1 MKEQK
6 SHMSLVAR
14 FVYIFATIVTVFAQM
29 GAAVPAMITD
39 ADNNSVTTAQTAT
52 ANDPADRSGGVIYS
66 NGDIKVQASEWDP
79 NVDHSDHHIT
89 LTISGSNTLSSD
101 DIMKDKDGNP
111 IKDTD
116 GTELKGSFNLDWHKA
131 GITPLQTGFGNKYLI
146 QDLED
151 KGFVFKWNKLGDH
164 SVVIGLKPLANGG
177 TRTMSGSP
185 GWTFTLAFSVTG
197 EYKGGTFTITDKTG
211 DPIAQT
217 QNGNG
222 GGFTPPDDSA
232 NQPTDDPKP
241 TGDTHTLKQ
250 GDLGLTQ
257 MDKSP
262 YDIGSNINLM
272 FTAELGNYPTTYR
285 DVQFKINETDENGN
299 ATNSKATFDPD
310 ATKALLEPQGYTVSG
325 PTKNEDHTEY
335 TYSNGIEEY
344 HVWVFSN
351 NDIRVEW
358 PKGTTGS
365 KGGFIVMKAKEAST
379 KVTLTPTFVGS
390 TAANDT
396 PVDLQ
401 AGTST
406 DFVIKPA
413 AVQPATQIDGS
424 TFRFDPTAVN
434 SPDVNKDG
442 SSPYRMSAF
451 PLFYIKDD
459 STYAFAYN
467 NNAVYGTG
475 GDKNALNNLRKAIIA
490 GTDYGSLSG
499 AKSTTN
505 DEPAYFENFHEI
517 NADGTIKAG
526 TEKKFE
532 VGKTYTLTP
541 YNPVAGTQ
549 SRFMRLDP
557 NYKSG
562 NYYMPDGIPQITV
575 DESGNMHLKGDSDGH
590 AVKGQWQA
598 NGKTLSVK
606 LYHVKKV
613 KVVDEAGNAV
623 KGATLTLKNTSGNAS
638 YLHGTTKDDGTGD
651 LYPSDN
657 SNSDA
662 THPFYY
668 PAGDEAFDKL
678 TLPAGYTQ
686 DIAFSGMTLDTKADT
701 LSLSSDKK
709 NAKIIDNDQTLQLTV
724 HKLTPDE
731 TSANS
736 QVQIQKISNADAT
749 ALEGA
754 EFKVVEIGNATDS
767 WGTKTL
773 TTDANGILQGIAVD
787 ANSKTQT
794 RTFHITETKAPA
806 GYAIGN
812 RSGYD
817 VTWTK
822 GKGFTA
828 IGSGSATTSDDKLVT
843 IKTGG
848 ILIIDDPKVTDAE
861 SNGGKFT
868 IQKIDKNDPNATVP
882 DGAVFTVTQTTPSEN
897 PTPQTITTK
906 NGKAT
911 FDLGAATA
919 DDKVFEVIE
928 TKAPAG
934 YEANTNTQG
943 YFVRIQADGTTTVAD
958 GPTLSSDIIKTQ
970 TTDSAVKVA
979 TSSDGHMITFGDVKK
994 VSQGNGGLF
1003 SVQKLAK
1010 NDPLTVLPGATFSL
1024 DEVTDAGVKAIG
1036 QADATTGF
1044 SDVTTGSDGKLSF
1057 DLGTATQ
1064 TDRYFK
1070 LIERTAPVGYTLD
1083 TRIYAI
1089 KIAVDG
1095 TVAVAPIDAT
1105 SKAASIDTKDPG
1117 AAFRAMPSVAFAQ
1130 ASPDGAV
1137 QATGT
1142 GVTFS
1147 DSKIADQN
1155 NGTLVIKKV
1164 DMTDRTKGLANAEF
1178 GFAENINT
1186 RPLGY
1191 TLKEGPYLSDA
1202 SGIVKVDL
1210 NTTTNST
1217 RMIKVKE
1224 GQAPSG
1230 YKQNAS
1236 VYRILIDPSGKYTVS
1251 QQQSNGDYSTP
1262 SDKTPDGVMQV
1273 DANNNVTFGDQPDV
1287 VKNNGFVIQKVD
1299 ADDKPI
1305 TTGLDNAAFSVTE
1318 IKIPGPNADLG
1329 KFPLQAGGVTKA
1341 IIPAA
1346 STSNSQRLFM
1356 ITETAAPTGYTKSD
1370 KSYYVTT
1377 DASGAVVGVSDDGT
1391 TPATRASK
1399 DGVVKKAD
1407 SGKVTFADTKA
1418 PVKNGTVTIK
1428 KVAAGSNTPLAGAK
1442 FTLEDLGTGFAVKAA
1457 TDSKV
1462 TPVTEATGTDGQQ
1475 QFTVSPTPA
1484 GQLQRMFK
1492 VTETQA
1498 PTGYNKLSAPYYIL
1512 WSADKGVLT
1521 VGTSATTA
1529 DVVGTIKT
1537 ADGAAAV
1544 TPQSGTTPG
1553 YLSIADTPAQ
1563 VIKLKKQNAQGQP
1576 LSGAKMVI
1584 TETTATGSSYGAT
1597 DKLPQQHLTTA
1608 ADGIFQFTPTAT
1620 AAGSTHYYK
1629 VTEETAP
1636 AGYARGADTWIV
1648 YKVGTGVVGVKTKE
1662 GSTVADSAGP
1672 MTWSK
1677 ADQLITYIDQP
1688 LSFTLQVRRQVGN
1701 ATNSVAVLENVQ
1713 KAVGVKLEDVDDPS
1727 ITLNY
1732 AADPETGDITV
1743 DTQAMAK
1750 QLGLTAAPSTGQVK
1764 FKMTVDPATA
1774 DSFTVPSPRNVIFKW
1789 GAKGGFYIDP
1799 SDNDLMVTDVN
1810 TSSQGTNSPITDGN
1824 LRIHLR
1830 RDTLVARPAA
1840 ADENGNDDKIPNAT
1854 FNLTYKDAGG
1864 QTLGTQKVTTNA
1876 NGVGLIQE
1884 PSAFL
1889 KSAVPLNSGIFVTI
1903 TQDTAVDGYEKFDS
1917 PMGMMTYNSVSG
1929 FQLFNPNP
1937 GNVVQ
1942 FDPTTG
1948 LPDSEVDEGAQ
1959 YLDPQS
1965 QITTELY
1972 KFGGSQIEVPLD
1984 PIISDV
1990 ILNSAPHVMNFGKAK
2005 AMSGA
2010 QTLDLLPKTAAAD
2023 QQAEFDTG
2031 KLSDSDAVGRGTLTD
2046 DAISTH
2052 PNFEA
2057 TAEETGDF
2065 LNAQVTQIGTF
2076 TNGWQLKMAMS
2087 TLTSEDGT
2095 DTITGGSVTMGR
2107 PLVYRDHDN
2116 NSDDDVIELNTG
2128 FLNTTVNMDGIEPVK
2143 DTTLI
2148 TAYSDAEKLVD
2159 TRTQDVSQAG
2169 IYHMFWN
2176 VNDVKMNLPAMVGKL
2191 NTNYQSTMAWA
2202 LTWAP

>member
-29 GAAVPAMITD
+29 GAAVPAMITE
-39 ADNNSVTTAQTAT
+39 ADGGVTTNT
-52 ANDPADRSGGVIYS
+52 SGVTVKLS
-66 NGDIKVQASEWDP
+66 DWDP
-79 NVDHSDHHIT
+79 NVTHTDYYVSMTVHGD
-89 LTISGSNTLSSD
+89 NAFPA
-101 DIMKDKDGNP
+101 KVPDKDNP
-111 IKDTD
+111 GKLVDNKLVINWSEAGVTILQN
-116 GTELKGSFNLDWHKA
+116 GWLKKHPITTAEAAGFTFDQSNIGKGQVTVTVKNNLD
-131 GITPLQTGFGNKYLI
+131 
-146 QDLED
+146 
-151 KGFVFKWNKLGDH
+151 KGWEFSLDFAVTKDYH
-164 SVVIGLKPLANGG
+164 GG
-177 TRTMSGSP
+177 T
-185 GWTFTLAFSVTG
+185 V
-197 EYKGGTFTITDKTG
+197 TITDQTG
-211 DPIAQT
+211 EPVAT
-217 QNGNG
+217 TKNGNG
-222 GGFTPPDDSA
+222 GSETTPDNPT

-241 TGDTHTLKQ
+241 TEDTPALKQ

-257 MDKSP
+257 NKSP
-262 YDIGSNINLM
+262 YELNSDIPLTFSATLD
-272 FTAELGNYPTTYR
+272 NYPKDKYR
-285 DVQFKINETDENGN
+285 DVQFKINETDETGK
-299 ATNSKATFDPD
+299 ATNNKATFDPD
-310 ATKALLEPQGYTVSG
+310 ATKALLEQHGYSVSG
-325 PTKNEDHTEY
+325 PTKSEDHTEY
-335 TYSNGIEEY
+335 TYRHGTEEY
-344 HVWVFSN
+344 HIWIFSN

-358 PKGTTGS
+358 PKGTTGL
-365 KGGFIVMKAKEAST
+365 KTGYIVMKAKEAST

-406 DFVIKPA
+406 NFVINAP

-424 TFRFDPTAVN
+424 TFRFDPSAVG
-434 SPDVNKDG
+434 SLDG
-442 SSPYRMSAF
+442 SPYRMSAF
-451 PLFYIKDD
+451 PLFYIKDG
-459 STYAFAYN
+459 STYAFTYN
-467 NNAVYGTG
+467 NNAVYGIG
-475 GDKNALNNLRKAIIA
+475 GDKNALNNLRKGIIA
-490 GTDYGSLSG
+490 GTAYGSLSG

-505 DEPAYFENFHEI
+505 KQPAYFENFHEI
-517 NADGTIKAG
+517 NADGTIKDG

-532 VGKTYTLTP
+532 VGKTYSLIP

-549 SRFMRLDP
+549 SSFSRLQTGWSSD
-557 NYKSG
+557 

-575 DESGNMHLKGDSDGH
+575 DKSGNMGLTGDSDGR

-598 NGKTLSVK
+598 AGKTLNLK
-606 LYHVKKV
+606 LFRVKKV
-613 KVVDEAGNAV
+613 RVVDQDGNVV
-623 KGATLTLKNTSGNAS
+623 KGATLTLKNTSGNTS

-657 SNSDA
+657 PNSDA

-701 LSLSSDKK
+701 LSLSDDAK
-709 NAKIIDNDQTLQLTV
+709 NAKIVDNDQTLQLTV

-736 QVQIQKISNADAT
+736 QVQIQKVSNADQK
-749 ALEGA
+749 ALSGA
-754 EFKVVEIGNATDS
+754 EFKVVEIGNSTDS

-787 ANSKTQT
+787 PNSKTQT

-812 RSGYD
+812 ASGYD

-828 IGSGSATTSDDKLVT
+828 IGSDSATTSDDKLVT

-848 ILIIDDPKVTDAE
+848 ILIIDDPKATDAE

-897 PTPQTITTK
+897 PNTQTVTTK
-906 NGKAT
+906 SGKAT

-943 YFVRIQADGTTTVAD
+943 YFVRIQADGTTTVAG

-970 TTDSAVKVA
+970 TTDSVVKVG
-979 TSSDGHMITFGDVKK
+979 TSSDGHIITFGDVKK

-1024 DEVTDAGVKAIG
+1024 DEVTAAGVKAIG

-1191 TLKEGPYLSDA
+1191 TLKEGSYLSDA

-1217 RMIKVKE
+1217 RMIKVQE

-1236 VYRILIDPSGKYTVS
+1236 VYRLLIDPSGKYTVS

-1273 DANNNVTFGDQPDV
+1273 DANNNVTF
-1287 VKNNGFVIQKVD
+1287 
-1299 ADDKPI
+1299 
-1305 TTGLDNAAFSVTE
+1305 
-1318 IKIPGPNADLG
+1318 
-1329 KFPLQAGGVTKA
+1329 
-1341 IIPAA
+1341 
-1346 STSNSQRLFM
+1346 
-1356 ITETAAPTGYTKSD
+1356 
-1370 KSYYVTT
+1370 
-1377 DASGAVVGVSDDGT
+1377 
-1391 TPATRASK
+1391 
-1399 DGVVKKAD
+1399 
-1407 SGKVTFADTKA
+1407 ADTKA
-1418 PVKNGTVTIK
+1418 PVENGTVTIK
-1428 KVAAGSNTPLAGAK
+1428 KVAAGSNAPLAGAK

-1457 TDSKV
+1457 ADSKV
-1462 TPVTEATGTDGQQ
+1462 TPVTDATGTDGQQ
-1475 QFTVSPTPA
+1475 QFAVSPTPA
-1484 GQLQRMFK
+1484 GQTQRMFK

-1498 PTGYNKLSAPYYIL
+1498 PTGYNKLSTPYYIL

-1553 YLSIADTPAQ
+1553 YLSIANTPAQ

-1584 TETTATGSSYGAT
+1584 TETDAIGKATSPGTVPDRT
-1597 DKLPQQHLTTA
+1597 DQQHLTSGS
-1608 ADGIFQFTPTAT
+1608 DGIFQFTPAAT
-1620 AAGSTHYYK
+1620 VANSTHYYK

-1636 AGYARGADTWIV
+1636 AGYAIGAETLIV
-1648 YKVGTGVVGVKTKE
+1648 YKVGTGVVGVKTPA

-1677 ADQLITYIDQP
+1677 ADQLITYTDQP
-1688 LSFTLQVRRQVGN
+1688 LSFKLQVRRQVGN
-1701 ATNSVAVLENVQ
+1701 ATNSVAVLENIR

-1732 AADPETGDITV
+1732 TADPETGDITV

-1799 SDNDLMVTDVN
+1799 SNNDLMVTDVN
-1810 TSSQGTNSPITDGN
+1810 TSSQGSNSPITAGN

-1937 GNVVQ
+1937 GDVVQ

-1984 PIISDV
+1984 PILSNLTLD
-1990 ILNSAPHVMNFGKAK
+1990 SAPQVMNFGHASVYTGK
-2005 AMSGA
+2005 
-2010 QTLDLLPKTAAAD
+2010 QTLDLLPNTAAAD
-2023 QQAEFDTG
+2023 QQAEFDTSTLG
-2031 KLSDSDAVGRGTLTD
+2031 QDAVTAGTLTN
-2046 DAISTH
+2046 DAISSY
-2052 PNFEA
+2052 PDVNGNQQ
-2057 TAEETGDF
+2057 TGDF
-2065 LNAQVTQIGTF
+2065 LHAQVTQVGPYTS
-2076 TNGWQLKMAMS
+2076 GWQLKMAMS

-2095 DTITGGSVTMGR
+2095 DTINGGSVTMPHG
-2107 PLVYRDHDN
+2107 LVFRDNDDN
-2116 NSDDDVIELNTG
+2116 SQDDKVETNMGTSLQDVKMTGTQPDKGTSMITEYPDAETLVNTG
-2128 FLNTTVNMDGIEPVK
+2128 TVGV
-2143 DTTLI
+2143 
-2148 TAYSDAEKLVD
+2148 
-2159 TRTQDVSQAG
+2159 AG
-2169 IYHMFWN
+2169 VYHISLN
-2176 VNDVKMNLPAMVGKL
+2176 VNDVKMKLPAMVGKL